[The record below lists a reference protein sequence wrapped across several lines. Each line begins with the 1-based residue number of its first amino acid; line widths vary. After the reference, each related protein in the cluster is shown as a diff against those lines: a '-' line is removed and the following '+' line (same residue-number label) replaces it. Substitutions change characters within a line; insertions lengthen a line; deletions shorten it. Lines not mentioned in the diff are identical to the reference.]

1 MTAKGGSGRRS
12 DLKEKESERSVEM
25 PIGAGPL
32 VRALVESG
40 LCAIAHRSVLERR
53 AKPAISSADQRESLY
68 FVIGDRSFLA
78 DASDGQDG
86 TGVGAE

>member
-1 MTAKGGSGRRS
+1 MA
-12 DLKEKESERSVEM
+12 
-25 PIGAGPL
+25 IGDGPL
-32 VRALVESG
+32 ARALVESG

-68 FVIGDRSFLA
+68 FIIGDRGFLT

-86 TGVGAE
+86 TDVGAK